1 MVPGHAAP
9 KDTPMSRKHF
19 NALAKAI
26 ATIEN
31 MVDRGNVAH
40 LIAAVCADAN
50 PNFDKRRFLAA
61 CGL

>member
-1 MVPGHAAP
+1 
-9 KDTPMSRKHF
+9 MSRKHF

-26 ATIEN
+26 STIAN
-31 MVDRGNVAH
+31 IPDRGRVAD

-50 PNFDKRRFLAA
+50 PNFDRRRFLAA